1 MNNTK
6 TCKTLGSERKRI
18 HAYLVLLFMLD
29 LAQNVIEQNVGI
41 PMETP
46 LNAER
51 FLLCYERYLMR
62 SLVKDKLI
70 DMLDAINSISWPIC
84 SISL

>member
-1 MNNTK
+1 MNKTK

-18 HAYLVLLFMLD
+18 YAYLVLLFMLD

-46 LNAER
+46 LNADR
-51 FLLCYERYLMR
+51 FLSSYERYLMR
-62 SLVKDKLI
+62 SLAKEKRI
-70 DMLDAINSISWPIC
+70 DMLEAINSISWPIR